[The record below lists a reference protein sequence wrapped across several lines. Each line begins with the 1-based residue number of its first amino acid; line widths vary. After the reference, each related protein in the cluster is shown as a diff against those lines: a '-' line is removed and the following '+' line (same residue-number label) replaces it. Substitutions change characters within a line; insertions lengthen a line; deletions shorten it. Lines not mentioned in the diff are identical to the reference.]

1 MKQSGTIMIGV
12 DVMKYD
18 FDTDEKERE
27 HPKSASY
34 AICEDII
41 NELIQMRQDNHLSQY
56 QLAERCGVKQPMTY
70 RIENGI
76 NTPNMSTVLKLLA
89 AFGKTLYIGDM
100 NGTVSETPQTETDD
114 EADLGD
120 ADAAAGDAST
130 DGDETA

>member
-1 MKQSGTIMIGV
+1 MTGV
-12 DVMKYD
+12 TVMKYD
-18 FDTDEKERE
+18 FEMDEKERE
-27 HPKSASY
+27 HPKKSASY

-56 QLAERCGVKQPMTY
+56 QLAERCGVKQPMIY

-89 AFGKTLYIGDM
+89 AFGKTLYIGDIDDTATM
-100 NGTVSETPQTETDD
+100 DETPQTETDG

-120 ADAAAGDAST
+120 ADAAVGEAST
-130 DGDETA
+130 DGAETA